1 MAEQYG
7 FNHRRNEY
15 LSLMWKPEM
24 SRISGRFAS
33 GHDQIIDPDTDWEG
47 IDIAAP
53 EGTPILATE
62 ILPGKN
68 SDKNKRFWG
77 R

>member
-1 MAEQYG
+1 
-7 FNHRRNEY
+7 
-15 LSLMWKPEM
+15 M

-68 SDKNKRFWG
+68 SDKNKRF
-77 R
+77 